1 MPYNSF
7 YCQILLCVFIMS
19 LDPLLFFNTKLINCL
34 LCVLLTWLKNH
45 RREIRMIWRIG
56 EMLCLKADSASAWEG
71 GTVLSLVTV
80 SPVVCVDL
88 NARLGCEY
96 LHGASAN
103 GFCYLG
109 SEAQFALFFLVQHE
123 AMVVTCS
130 VSLSARCR
138 HRCLDPRS
146 WAYGNRTAC
155 LSRI

>member
-1 MPYNSF
+1 
-7 YCQILLCVFIMS
+7 MS

-88 NARLGCEY
+88 NARLGFE
-96 LHGASAN
+96 
-103 GFCYLG
+103 
-109 SEAQFALFFLVQHE
+109 
-123 AMVVTCS
+123 
-130 VSLSARCR
+130 
-138 HRCLDPRS
+138 
-146 WAYGNRTAC
+146 
-155 LSRI
+155 